1 VFLNESYAKKNQ
13 RPKAWK
19 PPSVNG
25 VIIEDFNPDEE
36 SPFSNSSP
44 AAGSTEKTTQES
56 SANHHEPPSVEE
68 IREIERQAQEEGYK
82 KGYAEGLS
90 QAKTAAQKNITVF
103 EQLLHKMNAPFDE
116 LAEQAEEELLLLVL
130 SLAKQLVRREIKTA
144 PGEIIAVLRESIA
157 LLPSASAEIRIH
169 LHPDDALLVKELLSV
184 SDEGNQN
191 WRLYEDP
198 MLTRGGCKIVTDTSK
213 IDATLEARLTALSAS
228 LLGGVRQADG
238 R

>member
-1 VFLNESYAKKNQ
+1 MALNPDYAKKRQ
-13 RPKAWK
+13 RPTAWK
-19 PPSVNG
+19 PPNING
-25 VIIEDFNPDEE
+25 VIIEDFNPDEK
-36 SPFSNSSP
+36 SSRSKMTP
-44 AAGSTEKTTQES
+44 SIES
-56 SANHHEPPSVEE
+56 SEKKTLEHPANDHTLPSAEA
-68 IREIERQAQEEGYK
+68 ITQIERQAHDEGYK

-90 QAKTAAQKNITVF
+90 QAKTTVQKKINVF
-103 EQLLHKMNAPFDE
+103 EQLLLKMNAPFDE
-116 LAEQAEEELLLLVL
+116 LAEQAEEELMLLVL
-130 SLAKQLVRREIKTA
+130 TLAKQLVRREIKAA

-228 LLGGVRQADG
+228 LLGGVREADG